1 MTGDLTDS
9 LLTARLNL
17 CRKFAKVGMY
27 VFKTAPPFEYTGLPI
42 DDERLRLLEEADR
55 VSDNEFA
62 EPRYRIDSEKRLV
75 DLLEYMQ
82 RCLVFPSN
90 ATYDVSDSVVSFG
103 NKNVSWAEV
112 TKHNFATTE
121 KRRPAANV
129 KPRRSVAMYVGSDNR
144 VPLPRLKMAPPQQT
158 RVQVFC

>member
-1 MTGDLTDS
+1 MAKKTVENHAVFAAYMTGDLTDS

-27 VFKTAPPFEYTGLPI
+27 VFKTAPPFEYTGLPTI

-55 VSDNEFA
+55 VSDNDFA

-112 TKHNFATTE
+112 TKQNFATTE
-121 KRRPAANV
+121 KRRPAA
-129 KPRRSVAMYVGSDNR
+129 KPRRSVAIYVAATTEFHCRG
-144 VPLPRLKMAPPQQT
+144 
-158 RVQVFC
+158 

>member
-55 VSDNEFA
+55 VSDNDFA
-62 EPRYRIDSEKRLV
+62 EPRYRIDDEKRLV

-103 NKNVSWAEV
+103 NKNVSNR
-112 TKHNFATTE
+112 NFATTE
-121 KRRPAANV
+121 KRRPAAPAAA
-129 KPRRSVAMYVGSDNR
+129 KPRRSVAMYVAATTEFHCRG
-144 VPLPRLKMAPPQQT
+144 
-158 RVQVFC
+158 